1 MKYKVGDRV
10 YLRDDLTNKTIYGGL
25 GWYDSMIKGQWA
37 EIRKYYDND
46 YSIKEDTTYNYS
58 EEMIDHEKTAQL
70 STNTP
75 CFDQSDARESDLTK
89 DNVNHPLH
97 YTKGSYE
104 VIDVIT
110 DVTRDMVGI
119 EAVCVGN
126 IIKYVARYKHKN
138 GVEDLEKARWYLN
151 KLIDSIKD

>member
-1 MKYKVGDRV
+1 MRYKVGDKV
-10 YLRDDLTNKTIYGGL
+10 YLRDDLDKILEGDWL
-25 GWYDSMIKGQWA
+25 ESMKKGEWVEIK
-37 EIRKYYDND
+37 EVYEFEND
-46 YSIKEDTTYNYS
+46 YRLCEDDRWYYS
-58 EEMIDHEKTAQL
+58 DEMIDHEKTTQL
-70 STNTP
+70 S
-75 CFDQSDARESDLTK
+75 SDARESDLTK

>member
-1 MKYKVGDRV
+1 MKYKVGDKV
-10 YLRDDLTNKTIYGGL
+10 YLRDDLTNETIYGGL
-25 GWYDSMIKGQWA
+25 GWYDSMIKGQWV
-37 EIRKYYDND
+37 EIRKELYSD

-70 STNTP
+70 S
-75 CFDQSDARESDLTK
+75 SDARESDLTK

-119 EAVCVGN
+119 DAVCVGN
-126 IIKYVARYKHKN
+126 IIKYVARYKYKN
-138 GVEDLEKARWYLN
+138 GIEDLEKARWYLN
-151 KLIDSIKD
+151 RLIEHNLKKSSIKD